1 MFLLRTHPKIVF
13 RPQMKDAANKW
24 IDGNIRIGCEYE
36 LTNGLKYFAG
46 LSDVYTW
53 TRPRFT
59 AKLKFYSKQLNSSF
73 ATLTDFLETKKGE
86 DIYDQTVGSMYR
98 NVIEKNLEV
107 KIIHTETGETKGW
120 LTFNERDGLYS
131 FDDQLLGNYS
141 IKIRNKL
148 YTNSADYKPSD
159 QGNNLSPSSGT
170 YSLSYDTVKTQLSDE
185 LKTDFESRKRDVQ
198 VDTFQT
204 FYDTEGEVINYNFD
218 FLTSLSWSIN
228 LWKSKRSNIIFMEP
242 TSSYLQ
248 IPKWLDSGSNV
259 KYVILVVEG
268 VGPNKKYIIYKD
280 QRITSSTN
288 HRDFLKTNELD
299 EVESWTNSQ
308 TKVAE
313 LCHNLIE
320 LRYELSVSISKL
332 GRIYIWLTILGSFG
346 IGLAIHFKKYDT
358 TIISN
363 IFIYIILQ
371 LIFLS
376 IISIVGKN
384 RQKLC
389 DIIHTPGF
397 SMKYILRDNNA
408 SETIENMIT
417 LENDTIITIKEIMS
431 NKNIKI
437 INCDNEIDNNDIEL
451 YETDMK
457 ETKKNSNIIKKMYNN
472 VEQSGS
478 SIDWLILNNILN
490 NKWTHIDLFGI
501 SFDDGSGISKSIA
514 LTTTIIAMLN
524 YIFNLFI

>member
-1 MFLLRTHPKIVF
+1 MLTKFDKLLNIFGIFKIEYYENNNNNCLIFCNKYVKLRIKYLYTLFVFIILSLKSCFLLNYAINENKNYVYSIILFSLVSPLNYILGFIYICHNHFHKVFLDIILNKYKI
-13 RPQMKDAANKW
+13 DYC
-24 IDGNIRIGCEYE
+24 I
-36 LTNGLKYFAG
+36 
-46 LSDVYTW
+46 
-53 TRPRFT
+53 
-59 AKLKFYSKQLNSSF
+59 SK
-73 ATLTDFLETKKGE
+73 
-86 DIYDQTVGSMYR
+86 
-98 NVIEKNLEV
+98 EKNL
-107 KIIHTETGETKGW
+107 IISI
-120 LTFNERDGLYS
+120 LT
-131 FDDQLLGNYS
+131 
-141 IKIRNKL
+141 
-148 YTNSADYKPSD
+148 
-159 QGNNLSPSSGT
+159 
-170 YSLSYDTVKTQLSDE
+170 
-185 LKTDFESRKRDVQ
+185 
-198 VDTFQT
+198 
-204 FYDTEGEVINYNFD
+204 
-218 FLTSLSWSIN
+218 TSL
-228 LWKSKRSNIIFMEP
+228 LFIIFNLITIFTGTDESQNYYIDNDN
-242 TSSYLQ
+242 T
-248 IPKWLDSGSNV
+248 
-259 KYVILVVEG
+259 IL
-268 VGPNKKYIIYKD
+268 KIFYIIYIVIYTIYSRIIISMNMHIFYFVFCKHLKD
-280 QRITSSTN
+280 IKYQ
-288 HRDFLKTNELD
+288 TNELD

-437 INCDNEIDNNDIEL
+437 INCDNEIDNNEIKYNDIEL